1 MMQILFSIIPILF
14 FLILLFIKKFKI
26 KEPINVIFWSC
37 ISVLV
42 AILASTMLVKDTKN
56 LNGTTRFFTIF
67 ITVALVEELAKY
79 IAIKAIRP
87 TSKNDFYI
95 TSMFIAIIFAAIEN
109 FSYNADTS
117 NIVKLGIYRLLTPM
131 HILFQIV
138 MACFLNKSFTQRQ
151 EQKKSNVNIFE
162 FLAVFVPTLL
172 HTIWD
177 YYYADISINNVSFNF
192 VAITGILS
200 YGIILFTIFR
210 LKPDN
215 YENKQENTEK
225 NKSKWNVLKL
235 IAIILFLISWIT
247 TFSTIS
253 NTTALG
259 KTKKIDGEN
268 IEITVN
274 NAEEINVNN
283 SNFLSSKGTYT
294 KVNVTIKNNN
304 STTKTLGLFNTWS
317 LEDGKGTS
325 INKEYIN
332 SAFTNELDSS
342 IPGNSQISGNIYFK
356 TNLYNDLKLQYKS
369 TSYKDRESSTDTY
382 MFKLK

>member
-1 MMQILFSIIPILF
+1 M
-14 FLILLFIKKFKI
+14 
-26 KEPINVIFWSC
+26 
-37 ISVLV
+37 
-42 AILASTMLVKDTKN
+42 
-56 LNGTTRFFTIF
+56 
-67 ITVALVEELAKY
+67 
-79 IAIKAIRP
+79 
-87 TSKNDFYI
+87 
-95 TSMFIAIIFAAIEN
+95 
-109 FSYNADTS
+109 
-117 NIVKLGIYRLLTPM
+117 
-131 HILFQIV
+131 
-138 MACFLNKSFTQRQ
+138 
-151 EQKKSNVNIFE
+151 
-162 FLAVFVPTLL
+162 
-172 HTIWD
+172 
-177 YYYADISINNVSFNF
+177 
-192 VAITGILS
+192 
-200 YGIILFTIFR
+200 
-210 LKPDN
+210 
-215 YENKQENTEK
+215 
-225 NKSKWNVLKL
+225 KL

-247 TFSTIS
+247 TFSTIT

-259 KTKKIDGEN
+259 KSKKIDGEN

-369 TSYKDRESSTDTY
+369 TSYKNRESSTDTY